1 MDNKRY
7 RKEIRLAGSGGQ
19 GLITAGI
26 ILAEAV
32 ILDGKNVV
40 QSQSYGPE
48 ARGGSSK
55 AEVIIADGEIF
66 YPKTSNPDI
75 LLSMNQDSCDK
86 YFNDLKP
93 NGIFIIDTTFVKSV
107 PTTNAFEVPI
117 TSETVKVLKREI
129 FANIVALGVLCE
141 ITKIVS
147 KKNLTKAVLNRVP
160 EAFKT
165 QNEKAVQLG
174 LKLGKKIMKTYIK
187 TDEITADE

>member
-1 MDNKRY
+1 MNNKY

-55 AEVIIADGEIF
+55 AEVIISDSEIY

-93 NGIFIIDTTFVKSV
+93 EGIFIIDTTFVKSV

-117 TSETVKVLKREI
+117 TSETVRILKREI

-147 KKNLTKAVLNRVP
+147 KRNLTKAVLNRVP
-160 EAFKT
+160 EAFKE

-174 LKLGKKIMKTYIK
+174 IKLGKKILKSYVK
-187 TDEITADE
+187 TDEISADE

>member
-1 MDNKRY
+1 MNNKY

-55 AEVIIADGEIF
+55 AEVIISDSEIY

-93 NGIFIIDTTFVKSV
+93 EGIFIIDTTFVKSV

-117 TSETVKVLKREI
+117 TSETVKILKREI

-147 KKNLTKAVLNRVP
+147 KRNLTKAVLNRVP
-160 EAFKT
+160 EAFKE

-174 LKLGKKIMKTYIK
+174 IKLGKKILKSYVK
-187 TDEITADE
+187 TDEISADE